1 MNTEKILGARQ
12 QETVSDLVKSCF
24 SEKKKRLQ
32 KLEKTGWEEKHGQA
46 IDTNSGKKEGNVL
59 DVEQCQK
66 RDLFCQGQCYRFS
79 CK

>member
-24 SEKKKRLQ
+24 NGKKGLQ
-32 KLEKTGWEEKHGQA
+32 KLEKTGQEEKQGLA

-59 DVEQCQK
+59 DVEQYQK
-66 RDLFCQGQCYRFS
+66 RD
-79 CK
+79 